1 MAARG
6 IRVVLVYSLPF
17 LLSRLRQAAIVTRSS
32 NYWATL
38 VQKLDMIILQILP
51 AECRSHF
58 SHHEVVPAELSQKSS
73 YGVITIEVGVA
84 GTEYDPTDVSAPL
97 LVSRL
102 ND

>member
-6 IRVVLVYSLPF
+6 IRVVLVHSLPF
-17 LLSRLRQAAIVTRSS
+17 LLSRCGKPQLSHDSQINR
-32 NYWATL
+32 ATL